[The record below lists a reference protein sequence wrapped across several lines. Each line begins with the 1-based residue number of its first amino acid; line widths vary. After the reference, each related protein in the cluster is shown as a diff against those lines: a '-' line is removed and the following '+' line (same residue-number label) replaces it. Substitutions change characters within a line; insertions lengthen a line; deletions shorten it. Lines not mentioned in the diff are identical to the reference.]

1 VQLLQVLVG
10 DASHPRLET
19 LFVLPSPKVQARS
32 DLPIPGQSID
42 DTFAVMDN
50 DSGELVMIHIPSA
63 VDAFR
68 GDTPIPTTRWVS
80 RDMFGNYS
88 VSLRPH
94 FTSVSPLSLYST
106 CHTPKWCASSH
117 QTCSWYASITRILD
131 SSVSDPVL
139 LHPRST

>member
-19 LFVLPSPKVQARS
+19 LFVLLSPKMEARS
-32 DLPIPGQSID
+32 GLTIPSQSID
-42 DTFAVMDN
+42 DTFAVRDN

-80 RDMFGNYS
+80 TDMFGNYS
-88 VSLRPH
+88 VSLRSH
-94 FTSVSPLSLYST
+94 LTSSSPLSWYST
-106 CHTPKWCASSH
+106 CLTPRWCAFSR
-117 QTCSWYASITRILD
+117 QMCSWYASIAR
-131 SSVSDPVL
+131 V
-139 LHPRST
+139 